1 MSNLAPISIIACLI
15 AAAIGEAKMPWSSYT
30 TKMNSRNYNTHL
42 STLGCQNPISSTNL
56 VKCWL
61 HTIDNC
67 LCPYRIFRSLRMCVV
82 LLPPLVLI
90 PSGIPMYVSKLM
102 LSLQKSRTKVI
113 WYVVHPLIM
122 DSTSNILM
130 ENQVTTGDKFL
141 KKF

>member
-1 MSNLAPISIIACLI
+1 
-15 AAAIGEAKMPWSSYT
+15 
-30 TKMNSRNYNTHL
+30 
-42 STLGCQNPISSTNL
+42 
-56 VKCWL
+56 
-61 HTIDNC
+61 
-67 LCPYRIFRSLRMCVV
+67 MCVV
-82 LLPPLVLI
+82 LLPSLVLI